1 VDSAGDVGKHTS
13 LALDSG
19 GNPHI
24 SYFDDTSNT
33 LKYARLTG
41 TTWLSEMVDYI
52 GEPPYNRGRS
62 SLELDQADVPFIS
75 YYDAT
80 NGDLNF
86 AHLSG
91 KVWLTQ
97 TVDSEG
103 HVGQFTSLAL
113 DPGGCPHISY
123 YDVTNF

>member
-13 LALDSG
+13 LALDSS

-24 SYFDDTSNT
+24 SYFDDTNNA
-33 LKYARLTG
+33 LKYAWLSG
-41 TTWLSEMVDYI
+41 TTWFSKTVDNI

-86 AHLSG
+86 AYLSG
-91 KVWLTQ
+91 TVWLTQ

-103 HVGQFTSLAL
+103 HVGQFSSLAL